1 MNTPKAG
8 IGRMTK
14 EEVIKRRKEEADK
27 IDDHFRKKAYE
38 IDMEIYK
45 EILKEIDKTDV
56 C

>member
-1 MNTPKAG
+1 MSTHKAVA
-8 IGRMTK
+8 RRLTC
-14 EEVIKRRKEEADK
+14 EEILRRRKEEADK

-38 IDMEIYK
+38 IDIEIYK